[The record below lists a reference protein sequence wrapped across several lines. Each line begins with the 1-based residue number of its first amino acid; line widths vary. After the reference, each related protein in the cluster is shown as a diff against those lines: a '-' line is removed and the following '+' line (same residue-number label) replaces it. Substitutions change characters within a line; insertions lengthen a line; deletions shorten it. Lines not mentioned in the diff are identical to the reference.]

1 MGQKEEEEGEQV
13 KKIKPSKVNQRN
25 MCLCINIKKSL
36 YELGKKRK
44 KLPERE
50 KSERIP
56 KRSRVDCLLGC
67 VIKSNSQSC
76 QSSFLLIHF
85 LLFSFAPVL
94 FFLLEYR
101 CVTLLWK
108 TACKRI
114 YNPPTTRNRSTHTK
128 EREEKKGNIPD
139 YSLLCPA
146 IFIELFF
153 PPFFS
158 FLSFMGLKRGT
169 V

>member
-1 MGQKEEEEGEQV
+1 MKRSKKTAQKYTLSLSLALAILAFKQSPAKAFFPRMGQKEEEEGEQV

-36 YELGKKRK
+36 YELGKKRRK
-44 KLPERE
+44 RSCLRKR
-50 KSERIP
+50 ERIP

-85 LLFSFAPVL
+85 LLFFFCLRL
-94 FFLLEYR
+94 FFFF
-101 CVTLLWK
+101 
-108 TACKRI
+108 
-114 YNPPTTRNRSTHTK
+114 TR
-128 EREEKKGNIPD
+128 
-139 YSLLCPA
+139 
-146 IFIELFF
+146 
-153 PPFFS
+153 
-158 FLSFMGLKRGT
+158 